1 MNWVSKLSTGRF
13 YAFLFAFLLATIILC
28 PSLLAGQ
35 NSYSRLVNGTAD
47 AMPSEQGYVNFRSLQ
62 TINSLPDT
70 RITSLD
76 QAKAYVKQ
84 VAEACGVQGPIL
96 IGELL
101 PRLVRAELAAAQDP
115 SQLVSDDRVA
125 DAFNFLSD
133 EFRVPHPQRL
143 TGTEVLQFRT
153 TMSAIYPHVF
163 SPKSM
168 SGSRPVAALITL
180 HQLVFNGGVP
190 EGAKKY
196 AQKDP
201 QPGSFKIDP
210 SRTRMAIDKNP
221 NPIAREYRTAS
232 ATYFHGLTSEKMQP
246 FVDSIAKIMA
256 LPAGR

>member
-1 MNWVSKLSTGRF
+1 
-13 YAFLFAFLLATIILC
+13 
-28 PSLLAGQ
+28 
-35 NSYSRLVNGTAD
+35 
-47 AMPSEQGYVNFRSLQ
+47 
-62 TINSLPDT
+62 
-70 RITSLD
+70 
-76 QAKAYVKQ
+76 
-84 VAEACGVQGPIL
+84 
-96 IGELL
+96 
-101 PRLVRAELAAAQDP
+101 
-115 SQLVSDDRVA
+115 
-125 DAFNFLSD
+125 
-133 EFRVPHPQRL
+133 
-143 TGTEVLQFRT
+143 
-153 TMSAIYPHVF
+153 MSAFYPHVF
-163 SPKSM
+163 SLKSM